1 MLPRYFVEDTRLI
14 PLYSAG
20 VSGVLLALHAVHA
33 RWTRTSLKYA
43 LLRAEDDDCAAEP
56 VAQQNTLHPLIQRTG
71 GRAVFLAKC
80 VRLVCCV
87 LLFGISLATLSQRY
101 DDNWG
106 TDGAPR
112 WPQFVEL
119 EVYGYVSA
127 LALAWLLFGQ
137 RSRLLAAHLNS
148 VLFVIF
154 GVYAYRDVLPLFLR
168 DRDPADAADGILLC
182 VKMFLLLNAAV
193 VLPLLT
199 PRVYKP
205 YRPNEPM
212 ASPSRQQT
220 SSLFSLMLFNW
231 LNETISKASRV
242 EHLPLDDFPP
252 LADTN
257 ATKNLTERSFK
268 EVDPF
273 QLGREEHLFWGL
285 LRVFRT
291 EYLAFSF
298 LAALG
303 SVLTLSPAIA
313 AKGLLAY
320 LEAGGPESNIYPWAW
335 SLLLLVGPMAVTFCE
350 EWNQWIASVVGARI
364 EAIVTELLFEQALR
378 IRVKAESSDGA
389 EAAEDG
395 TATTNKK
402 GHLLGRLNNLVTSD
416 LSNIKNGNKYWL
428 KLFIEVPVIIGSSII
443 FVYNILGWSA
453 LIGLAF
459 MCVLLPVPG
468 VLSSWIQS
476 FQRVKMAK
484 TDARVQLINEILN
497 VVRMIKLF
505 GWERRVT
512 GQIEERREAE
522 LKFLRKTKFL
532 ELFNNCINFSIP
544 LFTMAFTF
552 GTYTMFFGGELTAS
566 RLFSS
571 FAAFDTIQHQLHVI
585 FYVIP
590 VLTQARVSLDRI
602 NEFMHK
608 TELLDEFEEKKCGND
623 GPARFAHPTQEI
635 GVLGIAR
642 TTFTWAKDG
651 ASSTPA
657 TSEGSSRRKFVL
669 NIEDELIFKRGSINL
684 IVGPTGSGKTSLLMA
699 LLGEMHAIPSGP
711 DSFVSVPRSGGVA
724 YAAQESWIQSETIR
738 QNILFGSPYD
748 ETRYNKVIMQCALER
763 DLSLFEAGD
772 QTEVGE
778 KGITLSGGQ
787 KARITLA
794 RAVYSSAEILLLD
807 DVLAALDVHT
817 GRWIVDRCF
826 KGDLIHG
833 RTVILVSHN
842 VALTRPVAEFVVA
855 LGTDGRIVS
864 QGSFDKAL
872 KEDRELHAELAAE
885 KEEMEKAE
893 QEVDAAPLEGEAE
906 KKDGK
911 LVVAEEISVGRVGWK
926 AFMLYFGSVAKKAWL
941 PAYWT
946 VYIGTLVMTH
956 LLINGQIYFLGF
968 WAAQYEDRASSEVP
982 HTYYVTVYCL
992 LVFVMLAVYAVS
1004 WSLYVYGNIRAS
1016 RIIHRQLVVYVLGT
1030 TLRWLDITPTS
1041 RIVTRCTADIQSV
1054 DSEVA
1059 RELHSVVEGAIFMIL
1074 KVGTVVFMLPIF
1086 IVPATVVAVLG
1097 VLISQVYMRAQLSV
1111 KREMSNAKAPVLGH
1125 FGSAIAGLVSIRAYG
1140 AQEAFKAESYARMD
1154 RYNRA
1159 GLTYEAL
1166 NRWVTIR
1173 VDILG
1178 TALSAVLAAYLTY
1191 RATLSAS
1198 NAGFAM
1204 VMAVGFSSFILGW
1217 LRMFNDF
1224 QVTGYSLE
1232 RIQQYMIIE
1241 QEPKATAEG
1250 VPPAYWPASGD
1261 LRVEKLTARYSA
1273 DGPAVLHNLSFEVKS
1288 GERIGI
1294 VGRTGSGKAGRT
1306 CLTNSSLTLA
1316 LLRCILTEGDV
1327 YYDGIQTESINLEA
1341 LRSNITIIPQ
1351 MPELL
1356 SGTLRQNLDPFSQH
1370 DDATLNDALRSAGLF
1385 SLQEEGDHARITLD
1399 SEIAGGGSNLSVGQR
1414 QIIAL
1419 ARAIVRRSKLL
1430 ILDEA
1435 TSAID
1440 YETDTI
1446 IQRSLRERL
1455 GRDTT
1460 VLTVAHRLQS
1470 IMDADK
1476 IMVLDA
1482 GNIIE
1487 YDKPVN
1493 LLEKKGGYFRGLVDE
1508 SSDKYVLY
1516 TMAGYVASP

>member
-1 MLPRYFVEDTRLI
+1 MRIF
-14 PLYSAG
+14 PLYGVG
-20 VSGVLLALHAVHA
+20 VSAVLLALHAVHA
-33 RWTRTSLKYA
+33 RWTRSTPKYA
-43 LLRAEDDDCAAEP
+43 PVLRVQNEDCAAES
-56 VAQQNTLHPLIQRTG
+56 VTQRNALRYLSRR
-71 GRAVFLAKC
+71 RADGSAAFLAKSA
-80 VRLVCCV
+80 RLVCCV
-87 LLFGISLATLSQRY
+87 LLFCLSLATLLQRH
-101 DDNWG
+101 DDSLRA
-106 TDGAPR
+106 DGLPL
-112 WPQFVEL
+112 WPELVEC
-119 EVYGYVSA
+119 EVYGYASA
-127 LALAWLLFGQ
+127 LALAWLL
-137 RSRLLAAHLNS
+137 SRRQSQLLAAHLNS
-148 VLFVIF
+148 VLLVTL
-154 GVYAYRDVLPLFLR
+154 GVHAYRNVLPLFLR
-168 DRDPADAADGILLC
+168 DRDPADAADGIFLW
-182 VKMFLLLNAAV
+182 VKMILLLDAAV

-205 YRPNEPM
+205 YELDEPM
-212 ASPSRQQT
+212 ASPSKQQT
-220 SSLFSLMLFNW
+220 SSIFSLVLFNW
-231 LNETISKASRV
+231 LNETVSQASRV
-242 EHLPLDDFPP
+242 EHLPLDQFPP

-257 ATKNLTERSFK
+257 STKNLTERSFK

-285 LRVFRT
+285 LRVFRK
-291 EYLAFSF
+291 EYLLFSF

-303 SVLTLSPAIA
+303 AVLRLSRAIV

-320 LEAGGPESNIYPWAW
+320 LEVGGPKSNIYPWAW
-335 SLLLLVGPMAVTFCE
+335 SLLLLVGPTAVTFCE
-350 EWNQWIASVVGARI
+350 EWYQWIASVVGARI

-378 IRVKAESSDGA
+378 IRVKAESSDGT
-389 EAAEDG
+389 ETAEDG
-395 TATTNKK
+395 TDTADKQ

-416 LSNIKNGNKYWL
+416 LNNIKNGNKYWL
-428 KLFIEVPVIIGSSII
+428 QLFVEVPVIIGSSII
-443 FVYNILGWSA
+443 FVYNDLGWSA
-453 LIGLAF
+453 FIGLAC

-468 VLSSWIQS
+468 YLSSWIQS
-476 FQRVKMAK
+476 YQAGKMAK
-484 TDARVQLINEILN
+484 TDARVQLINEILS

-532 ELFNNCINFSIP
+532 ELVNNCINFSIP

-552 GTYTMFFGGELTAS
+552 GAYTMFFDGELTAS

-571 FAAFDTIQHQLHVI
+571 YAAFETIQHQLHMI

-590 VLTQARVSLDRI
+590 LLTQARVSLDRI

-608 TELLDEFEEKKCGND
+608 TELLDEFEEKKSGGD
-623 GPARFAHPTQEI
+623 GPAAFARPAQDMD
-635 GVLGIAR
+635 VVGIAR

-651 ASSTPA
+651 ESSVPATPA

-669 NIEDELIFKRGSINL
+669 NIEDEVIFKRGGINL

-711 DSFVSVPRSGGVA
+711 DSFVSLPRTGGVA

-738 QNILFGSPYD
+738 ANILFGSPYD
-748 ETRYNKVIMQCALER
+748 EVRYNKVIKHCALER

-772 QTEVGE
+772 HTEVGE

-817 GRWIVDRCF
+817 GRWIVDKCF
-826 KGDLIHG
+826 KGDLIRG

-872 KEDRELHAELAAE
+872 KDDRELQAELAAE

-893 QEVDAAPLEGEAE
+893 EEIDAAPLEGEAG

-926 AFMLYFGSVAKKAWL
+926 AFMLYFGSVAKATL
-941 PAYWT
+941 VPAYWT
-946 VYIGTLVMTH
+946 AYIGTLIITH
-956 LLINGQIYFLGF
+956 LLINGQTYFLGY
-968 WAAQYEDRASSEVP
+968 WAAQYEDRASSEVSVP
-982 HTYYVTVYCL
+982 YYLTVYCVL
-992 LVFVMLAVYAVS
+992 LWITLAVYAAC

-1016 RIIHRQLVVYVLGT
+1016 RLIHANLVASVLGT

-1041 RIVTRCTADIQSV
+1041 RIIARCTADIQSV

-1059 RELHSVVEGAIFMIL
+1059 RQLHSVIEGSVFMLL
-1074 KVGTVVFMLPIF
+1074 KIGAVVFMLPIF
-1086 IVPATVVAVLG
+1086 IVPAIIVAILG
-1097 VLISQVYMRAQLSV
+1097 ALISQVYMRAQLSV

-1178 TALSAVLAAYLTY
+1178 AALSAVLAAYLTY
-1191 RATLSAS
+1191 GATLSAS

-1204 VMAVGFSSFILGW
+1204 SMAVGFSSFILGW
-1217 LRMFNDF
+1217 LQEFYNF
-1224 QVTGYSLE
+1224 QVTGASLE
-1232 RIQQYMIIE
+1232 RIQQYMTIE
-1241 QEPKATAEG
+1241 QEPKPTTEG

-1294 VGRTGSGKAGRT
+1294 VGRTGSGK
-1306 CLTNSSLTLA
+1306 SSLTLA
-1316 LLRCILTEGDV
+1316 LLRCILTEGEV
-1327 YYDGIQTESINLEA
+1327 YYDGLPTSSINLDA

-1399 SEIAGGGSNLSVGQR
+1399 TEIAGGGSNLSVGQR

-1446 IQRSLRERL
+1446 IQKSLREEL
-1455 GRDTT
+1455 GRDVT

-1487 YDKPVN
+1487 YDKPSV
-1493 LLEKKGGYFRGLVDE
+1493 LLKKTGGYFRALVDE
-1508 SSDKYVLY
+1508 SGDK
-1516 TMAGYVASP
+1516 AAF